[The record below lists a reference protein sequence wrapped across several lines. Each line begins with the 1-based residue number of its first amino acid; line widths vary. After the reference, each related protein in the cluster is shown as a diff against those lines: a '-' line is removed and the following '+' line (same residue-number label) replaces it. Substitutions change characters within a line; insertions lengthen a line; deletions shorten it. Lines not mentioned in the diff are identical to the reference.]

1 MFFGLLQVT
10 LARHFLSGK
19 YQSQNHNYSALLRQN
34 GSLRLHHTTVNN
46 NALEHYSSYRVVQL
60 QCRDPSH
67 HLSLQDSIRTTTT
80 TTTVNSAN
88 GSGGTGG
95 GQISTGGNGTSGANS
110 NIIGGHHHHHHHH
123 NQRCSNDCRSSQHRN
138 RCASIGS
145 KSTLLNAQIGPHA
158 PAQHRLLQTQIS
170 QLSSVGDANSLL
182 ECDMTGGSTTS
193 QYYPSTAY
201 RLKEIRRQRSRGND
215 ECHSIDSTVTAPYWG
230 KDDNKRS
237 VSMHETELYTK
248 PVAPHIMAATL
259 VATQP
264 VQPMHSIAELSLERP
279 TRSRLKLSRII
290 TRRQQDPF
298 AMQSSPRV
306 ELMRPQY
313 KMDKTSVKTIN
324 SLADKFKWRTK
335 RKLPKKRTPVL
346 NKSDQYDG
354 STNIGGPLP
363 TTALMKVVYTTATG
377 AELEPELSHNN
388 DSSLAYRTP
397 HAL

>member
-1 MFFGLLQVT
+1 M
-10 LARHFLSGK
+10 
-19 YQSQNHNYSALLRQN
+19 
-34 GSLRLHHTTVNN
+34 HHTTVNN

-80 TTTVNSAN
+80 TTTVNSGNSSGIGVA
-88 GSGGTGG
+88 GGTGVG
-95 GQISTGGNGTSGANS
+95 LGTGGNGTNSGN
-110 NIIGGHHHHHHHH
+110 GHHHSHH
-123 NQRCSNDCRSSQHRN
+123 QGCSTSCRSSQHRN
-138 RCASIGS
+138 RCSSMGS
-145 KSTLLNAQIGPHA
+145 QSTLLNSQIGNNN
-158 PAQHRLLQTQIS
+158 PAQHRLLQSQIS
-170 QLSSVGDANSLL
+170 QLSSVGDANSLM
-182 ECDMTGGSTTS
+182 ECDMTGASSASQCHHPSTT
-193 QYYPSTAY
+193 Y

-215 ECHSIDSTVTAPYWG
+215 DCHSLESTAPTHHWRE
-230 KDDNKRS
+230 DPKRC

-248 PVAPHIMAATL
+248 PMAPHIMAATL

-264 VQPMHSIAELSLERP
+264 IQPMHSIAELSLERP

-298 AMQSSPRV
+298 ALQSSPRV

-313 KMDKTSVKTIN
+313 KVDKASVKTIN

-335 RKLPKKRTPVL
+335 RKLPKKRTPTL
-346 NKSDQYDG
+346 KKGEEYNN
-354 STNIGGPLP
+354 STTSLGPPLP

-377 AELEPELSHNN
+377 TDLEPELALNT
-388 DSSLAYRTP
+388 DGSLGYRTP